1 MKGNDINKKVYTKN
15 KKNHFQE
22 HFKASLLEQ
31 TEQSRRDA
39 THLLDTFLT
48 NGPFTSEW
56 SAKEGL
62 DYIAKMKGKVIELQ
76 LKDEQ
81 LNSDLSVF
89 GLSYP
94 ESLELGKL
102 ESVSISAVSFTVG
115 TYSTFDWG
123 KKYYGTVFTT
133 L

>member
-1 MKGNDINKKVYTKN
+1 M
-15 KKNHFQE
+15 
-22 HFKASLLEQ
+22 LEQ
-31 TEQSRRDA
+31 TEQSHKDA
-39 THLLDTFLT
+39 TNLLDKFLT

-62 DYIAKMKGKVIELQ
+62 DYLHKMKEKVNELQ

-102 ESVSISAVSFTVG
+102 ESVSFTMICFTVR
-115 TYSTFDWG
+115 S
-123 KKYYGTVFTT
+123 
-133 L
+133 